1 VSNPIYQFKP
11 HLEQKRKPILSKN
24 VLDGLS
30 NLAAYVEAGDTA
42 DVMGND
48 YEDLDA
54 EGKATW
60 RNVVQACEWIRKMQR
75 YTRQKKERNAEHA

>member
-1 VSNPIYQFKP
+1 VTDPTFKFKP

-30 NLAAYVEAGDTA
+30 NLAASTEAGDAA
-42 DVMGND
+42 DFMGND

-75 YTRQKKERNAEHA
+75 YTRQKRERNAEHT